1 MNATNQQTIYSPS
14 LHTDSYSR
22 RKVNANDDTH
32 YNLSNGN
39 LTDVNIHPL
48 AAINQ
53 SKIAGLQADL
63 AFINTPAP
71 LSVVV
76 KQAAEAGVTN
86 DAGEEPLYAEV
97 VPGGM
102 LGTNN
107 FLHGE
112 VDVFIISIL
121 SGATV
126 SVKLYFGGVLFLT
139 APIANASG
147 GTVANVGARIDFRI
161 HGRNSTVSQSAV
173 SQRVP
178 CFFGF
183 ILRRNSQLVQ
193 LHGQPHKHRGKFGS
207 QSAFASKRVVDRS
220 RPGQFNIRSGVR
232 YVQGGLKRIRDKG

>member
-1 MNATNQQTIYSPS
+1 MPLINKPFTHQAHQTAISAQ
-14 LHTDSYSR
+14 
-22 RKVNANDDTH
+22 VNANDDTH

-71 LSVVV
+71 LRVVV
-76 KQAAEAGVTN
+76 KQAAESGVTN
-86 DAGEEPLYAEV
+86 DAGEQPLYAEV
-97 VPGGM
+97 VPGGT

-147 GTVANVGARIDFRI
+147 ATVANVGARIDFRI
-161 HGRNSTVSQSAV
+161 HGRNSTVSQSA
-173 SQRVP
+173 SA
-178 CFFGF
+178 
-183 ILRRNSQLVQ
+183 
-193 LHGQPHKHRGKFGS
+193 
-207 QSAFASKRVVDRS
+207 SAFLASSALSFGGIPNLFSFTGNPTSIGVNSALNQLLQVNALWTGADPANSIFGLGFDTFRVA
-220 RPGQFNIRSGVR
+220 
-232 YVQGGLKRIRDKG
+232 